1 MRDQQLKVIIGSL
14 LHDMG
19 KVRYRAKDGRNH
31 SISGVD
37 FLQDEVGIKDAD
49 ILDQVRYHHATLL
62 KKSGVSKDSLCYITY
77 IADNISSFSDR
88 RAKEE
93 EQIGFDKN
101 MALESVFNLL
111 NGNHGNAK
119 YSPKT
124 LSRKDGINMP
134 TEKLIIYD
142 DSFYQ
147 KISDNIQEVL
157 KNLKYTDEYVNSLLE
172 VLEANLSFVPSSTA
186 KAEVADISLFD
197 HMKMTAAIASCIL
210 DYLEENNISDYE
222 KELLQ
227 GAEKFYDK
235 QVFLLYSMDVS
246 GIQSFIYHQYGN
258 ENVLKN
264 LRSRSF
270 YLEIMLENMIDDLLD
285 QIGLS
290 RTNLI
295 YSGGGHAYL
304 LIPNTLRVKKIL
316 GAFQSRMNQWFQEHF
331 KAELYIA
338 TGYAE
343 CSANNLRN
351 QPEGSYRDV
360 FGRVSEKLS
369 EQKVHRYSATQILEL
384 NNDSR
389 KEDVRECRICHRSD
403 HLTKDNL
410 CEICDGLIQLSR
422 DVLSRSFFTILSEK
436 EDGRGLMIGPERYL
450 IADSKESL
458 TRRMQSQAE
467 YIRAYCKNDMYVGE
481 SVATKLWVGDYS
493 AAGTLSELIKAGK
506 GISRLGVLRADI
518 DNLGQ
523 AFVQGF
529 SEKYQTLSRSA
540 TFSRKLSL
548 FFKLHINDILE
559 NGSYS
564 LDGNPAE
571 RNITIIYSGGDDVF
585 VVGAW
590 KDILEFAVD
599 LHNNLKEFTEN
610 TLTISAGFGIFKDKY
625 PISYIADQTGVLED
639 YSKDLEGKNAITLFD
654 QAGRYSWEIFIDKVL
669 GEKFQL
675 IYEFFFVST
684 EKGKNFL
691 YHMLDLMRNR
701 EEKINLARLAYF
713 LARFEPDK
721 DASDLQKEVY
731 NKFSRKIYEWML
743 NEEDCRQTI
752 TAIYL
757 YAYLVREEE
766 EK

>member
-1 MRDQQLKVIIGSL
+1 
-14 LHDMG
+14 
-19 KVRYRAKDGRNH
+19 
-31 SISGVD
+31 
-37 FLQDEVGIKDAD
+37 
-49 ILDQVRYHHATLL
+49 
-62 KKSGVSKDSLCYITY
+62 
-77 IADNISSFSDR
+77 
-88 RAKEE
+88 
-93 EQIGFDKN
+93 

-111 NGNHGNAK
+111 NGNHGKGK
-119 YSPKT
+119 YQPKT
-124 LSRKDGINMP
+124 LSREDGINMP
-134 TEKLIIYD
+134 TENPVQYD
-142 DSFYQ
+142 ESFYQ

-157 KNLKYTDEYVNSLLE
+157 KHLTYTDEYVNSLLE

-186 KAEVADISLFD
+186 KAEAADISLFD
-197 HMKMTAAIASCIL
+197 HMKLTSAIASCIL
-210 DYLEENNISDYE
+210 DYLEEKEITNYK

-227 GAEKFYDK
+227 GAEAFYDK

-258 ENVLKN
+258 EDVLKN
-264 LRSRSF
+264 LRARSF

-285 QIGLS
+285 KISLC
-290 RTNLI
+290 RANLI

-304 LIPNTLRVKKIL
+304 LLPNTSRVKIIL
-316 GAFQSRMNQWFQEHF
+316 DGFQNRMNDWFQEHF
-331 KAELYIA
+331 KTELYIA
-338 TGYAE
+338 CGYAE
-343 CSANNLRN
+343 CSANELRN
-351 QPEGSYRDV
+351 QPEGSYRNI
-360 FGRVSEKLS
+360 FGRVTEKLS
-369 EQKVHRYSATQILEL
+369 EQKMHRYSAQEILKL
-384 NNDSR
+384 NNASQ

-403 HLTKDNL
+403 HLTKDNV

-422 DVLSRSFFTILSEK
+422 DVLSSPFFTILSEK
-436 EDGRGLMIGPERYL
+436 EGDRGLVIGPERYL

-458 TRRMQSQAE
+458 VKRMQSQPE
-467 YIRAYCKNDMYVGE
+467 YIRSYCKNEMYVGD

-493 AAGTLSELIKAGK
+493 AAGTLSELIKTGK

-529 SEKYQTLSRSA
+529 SEEYQILSRSA
-540 TFSRKLSL
+540 TFSRQLSL

-559 NGSYS
+559 NGSFS
-564 LDGNPAE
+564 LDGHTPE
-571 RNITIIYSGGDDVF
+571 RKITIIYSGGDDVF

-625 PISYIADQTGVLED
+625 PISYIADQTGALEE
-639 YSKDLEGKNAITLFD
+639 YSKDLDGKNAITLFD
-654 QAGRYSWEIFIDKVL
+654 KTGRYTWDVLIDKVL

-675 IYEFFFVST
+675 IYEFFSVSA
-684 EKGKNFL
+684 ERGKNFL
-691 YHMLDLMRNR
+691 YHMLSLMRNR

-713 LARFEPDK
+713 LARLEPDK

-731 NKFSRKIYEWML
+731 HKFSRKIYEWML

-752 TAIYL
+752 TAIYI